1 MHDDDSGNDQHG
13 SWQPPE
19 YVSPWIPASNPD
31 DADSGSASR
40 DSSAESGQPHQGG
53 DTISFGNNPAYG
65 QGGYPPPGYPPP
77 PGYGQPGYGQPGY
90 GQPGYAGYGQP
101 GYGHY
106 PWSGYGTPPPPP
118 RSGFGKSL
126 AYVAVAILAAAAGAG
141 AAVALNHSSSPANA
155 SASPFNNAGNGSQ
168 SNPFGNG
175 SGNANQD
182 PFGSSNG
189 ANGNGSSGSSN
200 SGTGSLNASAL
211 AQQVD
216 PGIVDVESNLGYSD
230 ATAEGTGMVIS
241 ADGLVLTNNHV
252 IDQATSVRAT
262 IVTSG
267 KTYTAKVIGYDA
279 TNDVALLQL
288 RGASGLKTVT
298 LSDSDKVKVG
308 DAVLALGNAG
318 GRGGLPST
326 AQGTVQALNQSIQA
340 SDESAGNTE
349 NLHGMIE
356 TNAQIQQGDS
366 GGPLVNANGEVI
378 GMDTAANTSSGTM
391 FGGYM
396 DRGITGFAIP
406 INTAMSIANDIKD
419 GKASSTVHLGLT
431 GVLGVNVAD
440 ASNPQGCQGSGGGDG
455 FGGIDQSPVNSGA
468 LICEIPNGSPA
479 AIAGLQPG
487 DVITSVNST
496 TISTADGLTNVMST
510 ARPGQKFTITY
521 VDQYGTRHTATA
533 TLAGWAK

>member
-1 MHDDDSGNDQHG
+1 
-13 SWQPPE
+13 
-19 YVSPWIPASNPD
+19 
-31 DADSGSASR
+31 
-40 DSSAESGQPHQGG
+40 
-53 DTISFGNNPAYG
+53 
-65 QGGYPPPGYPPP
+65 
-77 PGYGQPGYGQPGY
+77 
-90 GQPGYAGYGQP
+90 
-101 GYGHY
+101 
-106 PWSGYGTPPPPP
+106 
-118 RSGFGKSL
+118 
-126 AYVAVAILAAAAGAG
+126 
-141 AAVALNHSSSPANA
+141 
-155 SASPFNNAGNGSQ
+155 
-168 SNPFGNG
+168 
-175 SGNANQD
+175 
-182 PFGSSNG
+182 
-189 ANGNGSSGSSN
+189 
-200 SGTGSLNASAL
+200 
-211 AQQVD
+211 
-216 PGIVDVESNLGYSD
+216 
-230 ATAEGTGMVIS
+230 
-241 ADGLVLTNNHV
+241 
-252 IDQATSVRAT
+252 
-262 IVTSG
+262 
-267 KTYTAKVIGYDA
+267 
-279 TNDVALLQL
+279 
-288 RGASGLKTVT
+288 
-298 LSDSDKVKVG
+298 
-308 DAVLALGNAG
+308 
-318 GRGGLPST
+318 
-326 AQGTVQALNQSIQA
+326 
-340 SDESAGNTE
+340 
-349 NLHGMIE
+349 MIE

-391 FGGYM
+391 FGGYT